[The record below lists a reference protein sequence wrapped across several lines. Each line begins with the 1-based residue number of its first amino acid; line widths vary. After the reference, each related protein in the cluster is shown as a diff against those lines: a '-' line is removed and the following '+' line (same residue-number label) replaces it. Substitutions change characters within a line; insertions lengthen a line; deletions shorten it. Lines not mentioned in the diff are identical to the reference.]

1 MGSPRRIADYVVVRA
16 RRIQSAITPGD
27 DALRGGAWGLLVG
40 TLVVLLLKF
49 SERYKGLGT
58 AVLFL
63 GVPFSLLVALVATG
77 VLLVVVR
84 LLAALPR
91 FARAVLVGCLFA
103 LLTRAFSGPLLERLV
118 PTLYVAS
125 VSILLGGAIT
135 LVRRR
140 PIALLSWLERVLLG

>member
-1 MGSPRRIADYVVVRA
+1 M
-16 RRIQSAITPGD
+16 
-27 DALRGGAWGLLVG
+27 G

-63 GVPFSLLVALVATG
+63 GVPFSLLVALVAAA

-103 LLTRAFSGPLLERLV
+103 LLTRAFSGPLVERLV
-118 PTLYVAS
+118 PALYVAS
-125 VSILLGGAIT
+125 VSILLG
-135 LVRRR
+135 
-140 PIALLSWLERVLLG
+140 